1 MLKIVLTFT
10 AVASCTLFH
19 QPEKNYN
26 EKLQANV
33 AV

>member
-19 QPEKNYN
+19 QPEEN
-26 EKLQANV
+26 EKLQANG